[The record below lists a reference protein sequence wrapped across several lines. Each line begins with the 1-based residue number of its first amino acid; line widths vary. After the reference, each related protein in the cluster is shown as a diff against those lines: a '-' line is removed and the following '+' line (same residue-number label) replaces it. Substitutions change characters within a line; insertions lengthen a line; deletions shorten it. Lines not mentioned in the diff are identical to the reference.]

1 MTTLPEAFF
10 TNVAATGVDFV
21 ALCDD
26 DNNIDAEERMMTTV
40 AEVTGRLLLLV
51 TVVARRPV
59 FLDAPGLI
67 TDFMAWLLLSVRAS
81 STLGLAALIT
91 DFMAVVLLTVR
102 VNCILELAALLVL
115 IMTILPDAVV
125 GPANDAVADLVTTTV
140 GDLSSNTEVFPNTV
154 GFLPTTVEGLPTT
167 SGDLRVPLSLVGA
180 TFSILIVGNIMMR
193 LTGGCCFVVVDT
205 TVVGRF
211 RGRPRPRDGST
222 CDVSPDDVKVVFSA
236 DSPSLNYSM
245 STYDVRQ

>member
-1 MTTLPEAFF
+1 
-10 TNVAATGVDFV
+10 
-21 ALCDD
+21 LCDD

-115 IMTILPDAVV
+115 IMTILPDAVIWLRRRSEIY
-125 GPANDAVADLVTTTV
+125 PAILRFSPTRW
-140 GDLSSNTEVFPNTV
+140 GF
-154 GFLPTTVEGLPTT
+154 FLPQW
-167 SGDLRVPLSLVGA
+167 R
-180 TFSILIVGNIMMR
+180 
-193 LTGGCCFVVVDT
+193 
-205 TVVGRF
+205 
-211 RGRPRPRDGST
+211 
-222 CDVSPDDVKVVFSA
+222 VSPPQAVIYVC
-236 DSPSLNYSM
+236 
-245 STYDVRQ
+245 RCH